1 MDTGVRSFRGNLL
14 LSATCA
20 LVPIIFFLGACGETD
35 EGYIAG
41 LLTLAVSLLI
51 AVFVYGMPAEKAV
64 MSASQGAVYGP
75 LPIGWI
81 IVTSV
86 FLYKITVKT
95 GQFEIIRSSVLSIT
109 DDRRLQAPLIAFSFG
124 AF

>member
-1 MDTGVRSFRGNLL
+1 MK
-14 LSATCA
+14 
-20 LVPIIFFLGACGETD
+20 
-35 EGYIAG
+35 GYIAG

-64 MSASQGAVYGP
+64 MSASQGAGVRA

-109 DDRRLQAPLIAFSFG
+109 DDRRLQARSSPFHSGRF
-124 AF
+124 